1 VINLIFNDTIF
12 TIEVAWRITIP
23 AIIQYKLITYII
35 INAMKKKT
43 KYHLTDSNQLTKQLT
58 HRHLKFLMLLA
69 MGLFWQSVINAQTPA
84 PPLDSYVSF
93 SGGQGSVFLILPDTA
108 SCSEIEVNL
117 GSKTETGDLFTHAY
131 VYDQESGLPSGLT
144 YSRTDSD
151 VTVGIGT
158 VEVPPAY
165 NVKIRLKNTAGNW
178 SGWYEYITN

>member
-1 VINLIFNDTIF
+1 
-12 TIEVAWRITIP
+12 
-23 AIIQYKLITYII
+23 
-35 INAMKKKT
+35 MKNK
-43 KYHLTDSNQLTKQLT
+43 
-58 HRHLKFLMLLA
+58 LKFLFNSGQPWITTRQNLSFKLATITITILLCCTYKN
-69 MGLFWQSVINAQTPA
+69 VNAQTPA

-144 YSRTDSD
+144 YSRTGSD
-151 VTVGIGT
+151 VTVGIGAVT
-158 VEVPPAY
+158 VPPAY
-165 NVKIRLKNTAGNW
+165 NVKIRLKNMTGNW